1 MTTDNSEYRAQLLDA
16 ARRIQAEQ
24 GEWGAAFR
32 VFMRSH
38 LGLAPGTVCDQAEAI
53 ISRLNNVK
61 ELSDSQ
67 LSLVVHF
74 DSGIS
79 PGYSL
84 SDEQIDIA
92 ARAVLDPAAL

>member
-24 GEWGAAFR
+24 GEWEAAFR

-74 DSGIS
+74 DSGCP
-79 PGYSL
+79 PGYLL
-84 SDEQIDIA
+84 SEEQIEMA
-92 ARAVLDPAAL
+92 ARALLPAAPL